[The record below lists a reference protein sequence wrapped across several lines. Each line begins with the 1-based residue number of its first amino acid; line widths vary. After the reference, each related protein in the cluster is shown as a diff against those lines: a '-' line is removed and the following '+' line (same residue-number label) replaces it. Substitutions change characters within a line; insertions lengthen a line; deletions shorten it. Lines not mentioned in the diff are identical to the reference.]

1 MRFFISPHWLIINHY
16 ALDLNYIDWIE
27 SPMLF
32 VKFQFLQD
40 WLAADQ
46 LTRMSM
52 NEVLRMIIQFDSSS
66 SMAALGFW
74 YYSTGSYYKR

>member
-1 MRFFISPHWLIINHY
+1 
-16 ALDLNYIDWIE
+16 
-27 SPMLF
+27 MLF

-40 WLAADQ
+40 WLEADQ

-52 NEVLRMIIQFDSSS
+52 NEVLRMIIQFEGSS

-74 YYSTGSYYKR
+74 YQVLFYR

>member
-1 MRFFISPHWLIINHY
+1 
-16 ALDLNYIDWIE
+16 
-27 SPMLF
+27 MLF

-52 NEVLRMIIQFDSSS
+52 NEVLRMIIQFEGSS

-74 YYSTGSYYKR
+74 YYSTGSY